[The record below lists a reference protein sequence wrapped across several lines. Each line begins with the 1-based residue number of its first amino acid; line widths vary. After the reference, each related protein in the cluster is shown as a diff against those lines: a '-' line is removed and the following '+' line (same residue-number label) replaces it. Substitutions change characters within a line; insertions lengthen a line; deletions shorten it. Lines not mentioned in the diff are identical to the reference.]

1 MGCSL
6 HSNVQRPVFATR
18 CLTRVSRSRQTSS
31 IVRCDASRRGVL
43 KDQLLS
49 ALVGSAALAAV
60 ALTRCTPLAWAELE
74 TVPPATV
81 SSLARALPKQQ
92 VDKGRIWLICI
103 LGAAG
108 LFGGT
113 VLLENNEKFFPAIS
127 KANKAMAQARKQQE
141 ARAKLQEA
149 IDVGGDAEER
159 LEDAVLAGISEARQ
173 RVLSEPS
180 SAPQESSSS
189 KNGGD
194 DTKEQHAPDLQQS
207 VQDSESRSNGNKEE
221 VSDDHGMVNSKRE
234 LVDSRNQSKA

>member
-1 MGCSL
+1 MACSL
-6 HSNVQRPVFATR
+6 HGSAQHPVFGTR
-18 CLTRVSRSRQTSS
+18 CLTRISRSRHRCS
-31 IVRCDASRRGVL
+31 IVRCDANRRGVL
-43 KDQLLS
+43 KDHLVP

-60 ALTRCTPLAWAELE
+60 ALTKCTPLAWAELE

-141 ARAKLQEA
+141 ARAKLKEA

-173 RVLSEPS
+173 RVLSEPG
-180 SAPQESSSS
+180 SAQQESSSEH
-189 KNGGD
+189 GAD
-194 DTKEQHAPDLQQS
+194 DAKEQHAPNLQQS
-207 VQDSESRSNGNKEE
+207 VQDSESRSVGNAER
-221 VSDDHGMVNSKRE
+221 VSDDQGIVDAKRE